1 MEQAPPSAPAPV
13 QPTGCC
19 PPFDPAPWDEKE
31 FVWNNK
37 LFVHDHILSF
47 LHMPLTLNGRVRK
60 NGKLIIKAGA
70 DIPGYLM
77 LIDENSKWGADIYI
91 EVSKEVPRAKMV
103 AMSGTF
109 QTKVFE
115 GPYKNIG
122 LWAKEMKQ
130 YVNSQTKIVKKLYY
144 FYTTCPNCAKV
155 YGKNYVVLFAEI
167 ET

>member
-1 MEQAPPSAPAPV
+1 MEQTPQPAPEPIT
-13 QPTGCC
+13 PTGCC

-47 LHMPLTLNGRVRK
+47 FHMPLTLKSKVMK
-60 NGKLIIKAGA
+60 NGKLIIKAQA
-70 DIPGYLM
+70 DLPEYLT

-91 EVSKEVPRAKMV
+91 EVSKAVPRAKMV
-103 AMSGTF
+103 AMSGIF

-122 LWAKEMKQ
+122 IWANEMKH
-130 YVNSQTKIVKKLYY
+130 YVNSQTKIMKNLYY

-167 ET
+167 ER